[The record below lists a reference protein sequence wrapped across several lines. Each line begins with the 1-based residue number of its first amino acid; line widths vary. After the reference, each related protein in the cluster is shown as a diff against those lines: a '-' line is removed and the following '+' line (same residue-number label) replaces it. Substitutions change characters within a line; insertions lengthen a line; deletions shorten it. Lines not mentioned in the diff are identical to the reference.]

1 MADSSDFTG
10 SPWGNHSVSLNA
22 TAATNGSA
30 FHDPMS
36 PEMNKVIN
44 VLLLVVVF
52 ITMVSLGCTMEVSRI
67 KRHILRPKGLIIA
80 VVSQYV
86 VMPLVAFCLVQAFQ
100 LTEIRAVV
108 VLICGCCPGGNLSN
122 ILALAL
128 QGDMNLSILMT
139 TCSTLLAFGTMP
151 LLLSIYC
158 RGFDLHA
165 AIPYGEISI
174 SLVMTLIP
182 CGIGVLVNYY
192 RPNCGIK
199 PIWGVF
205 NGGELIGI
213 WSFWRVGLSFTMIA
227 VVSIIIMTSYTNGG
241 SILTVLSGPLMAI
254 SALMPFIGYAFGY
267 FISWPFKLNQSEMRT
282 VSMETGCQNTQLCT
296 TILKLA
302 FPRELVGTLFLFPMV
317 YGFFQGM
324 EAALLILVFRCHQG
338 FTLKKK
344 EKYQTANTE
353 DRLKDASEGDSM
365 TEAPKLTN
373 AATS

>member
-192 RPNCGIK
+192 RPKYAKIITK
-199 PIWGVF
+199 
-205 NGGELIGI
+205 
-213 WSFWRVGLSFTMIA
+213 VGLSFTMIA

>member
-1 MADSSDFTG
+1 MADSRDGTLEVFSD
-10 SPWGNHSVSLNA
+10 PALWGNQSVSLS
-22 TAATNGSA
+22 NGSA
-30 FHDPMS
+30 FHDATS

-44 VLLLVVVF
+44 ALLLVVVF

-67 KRHILRPKGLIIA
+67 KSHMLKPKGLVIA

-86 VMPLVAFCLVQAFQ
+86 VMPLVAFCLVKAFQ
-100 LTEIRAVV
+100 LTEMRAVV

-139 TCSTLLAFGTMP
+139 SCSTLLALGTMP

-158 RGFDLHA
+158 RGFDLHSV
-165 AIPYGEISI
+165 IPYGEITI

-182 CGIGVLVNYY
+182 CAIGVIVNYY
-192 RPNCGIK
+192 RPKYARIFTK
-199 PIWGVF
+199 
-205 NGGELIGI
+205 
-213 WSFWRVGLSFTMIA
+213 VGLSFTFMA
-227 VVSIIIMTSYTNGG
+227 VIGIIIITSYTNGG
-241 SILTVLSGPLMAI
+241 SMLTVLSGPLMAI
-254 SALMPFIGYAFGY
+254 SALMPFIGYTFGY

-317 YGFFQGM
+317 YGFFQAV
-324 EAALLILVFRCHQG
+324 EAALLIAVFRCHQR
-338 FTLKKK
+338 FVLKKK
-344 EKYQTANTE
+344 EKYQTAITE
-353 DRLKDASEGDSM
+353 DRLKDASGGDSM
-365 TEAPKLTN
+365 TEASKFNN

>member
-1 MADSSDFTG
+1 MTDSPGYASEVFSD
-10 SPWGNHSVSLNA
+10 PALWGNQSTSS
-22 TAATNGSA
+22 NGSA
-30 FHDPMS
+30 AANGTALHDPMS
-36 PEMNKVIN
+36 PGMNKVIN
-44 VLLLVVVF
+44 VLLLVIVF

-67 KRHILRPKGLIIA
+67 KSHILRPKGLVIA

-86 VMPLVAFCLVQAFQ
+86 VMPLVAFCLVKAFQ

-158 RGFDLHA
+158 RGFDLHS

-182 CGIGVLVNYY
+182 CAIGVVFNYY
-192 RPNCGIK
+192 RPKYAKIITK
-199 PIWGVF
+199 
-205 NGGELIGI
+205 
-213 WSFWRVGLSFTMIA
+213 VGLTFTFVA
-227 VVSIIIMTSYTNGG
+227 VMGIIIMTSYLSGG

-254 SALMPFIGYAFGY
+254 SALMPFIGYTFGY

-302 FPRELVGTLFLFPMV
+302 FPQELVGSLFLFPMV
-317 YGFFQGM
+317 YGFFQAM
-324 EAALLILVFRCHQG
+324 EAALLIMAFRCHQR

-344 EKYQTANTE
+344 EKYQPANTE
-353 DRLKDASEGDSM
+353 DRLKDACEGDNM
-365 TEAPKLTN
+365 TEAPKSTN
-373 AATS
+373 APTS